1 MPTTNPVIGSAPSRD
16 ITPLSAP
23 RPGAPHFDTAYR
35 IRTGDIDSSF
45 RLRLDGVAR
54 LLQDVA
60 TDNLAATGHTE
71 TDPFWIIRRTIVDV
85 RSPIEWPGTV
95 ELSRWCGATSSRWSN
110 MRVRMTSRSEADAFN
125 TDPGPDG
132 LIDTEGFWIKV
143 NDKGLPSRM
152 SDSMAETAAG
162 MTDELRLRWVA
173 MNTDPLPEEPSVPDR
188 RHRLRVTDFD
198 PFEHL
203 NNAAYWA
210 MVEDELAEHPDL
222 RGRPHRA
229 VIEYLSPIPHTTRD
243 LTVRRR
249 RDGDRL
255 LMWILQEGNPKPA
268 ATVAVTALAGD
279 VTAADRL

>member
-1 MPTTNPVIGSAPSRD
+1 MPTTNPVIGSAPSSD

-23 RPGAPHFDTAYR
+23 RPGAPHFDATYR
-35 IRTGDIDSSF
+35 IRTGDVDSAF
-45 RLRLDGVAR
+45 RLRLDGAAR
-54 LLQDVA
+54 LLQDIA
-60 TDNLAATGHTE
+60 NDNIEQSGFQDS
-71 TDPFWIIRRTIVDV
+71 DPFWILRRTVIDV
-85 RSPIEWPGTV
+85 YSPIEWPGSI

-110 MRVRMTSRSEADAFN
+110 MRVRMTSPAQADAFN
-125 TDPGPDG
+125 THPGPDG
-132 LIDTEGFWIKV
+132 LIETEGFWIKV
-143 NDKGLPSRM
+143 NEKGLPSRM
-152 SDSMAETAAG
+152 SDGMAEMVAG

-173 MNTDPLPEEPSVPDR
+173 MNTDTPPEQPSVADR

-222 RGRPHRA
+222 RDRPHRA
-229 VIEYLSPIPHTTRD
+229 VIEYLAPIPHTTRD
-243 LTVRRR
+243 LTIRRR

-268 ATVAVTALAGD
+268 ATVSVTALAGD
-279 VTAADRL
+279 VTVADRS